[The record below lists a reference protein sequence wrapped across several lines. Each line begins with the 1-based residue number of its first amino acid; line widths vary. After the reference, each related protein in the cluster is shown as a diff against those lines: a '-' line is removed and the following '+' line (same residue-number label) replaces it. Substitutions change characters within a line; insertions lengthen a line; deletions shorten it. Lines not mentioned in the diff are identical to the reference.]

1 LLALALLTEN
11 GDNEDDEY
19 QTTEVFSVYKQVCEA
34 EGTDPLKL
42 VVIMHRWMWVIKI
55 HILMVVVPP

>member
-19 QTTEVFSVYKQVCEA
+19 QTTEVFSVYKQVYEA